1 MVALA
6 SVTLDAPSLARPTAR
21 LNWLLRQLRSAPDSL
36 RVDVAFER
44 TQFADSDLL
53 GVVRG
58 DSGALLGG
66 TDRLPRSFTVV
77 QTRKVGTKRRTASGS
92 FVSDVE
98 QLVDE
103 FYREVVQGL
112 KAWTP
117 PAPQLAAEKAERA
130 EQPPDPEDETDAL
143 AAGS

>member
-1 MVALA
+1 M
-6 SVTLDAPSLARPTAR
+6 
-21 LNWLLRQLRSAPDSL
+21 
-36 RVDVAFER
+36 AFER

-77 QTRKVGTKRRTASGS
+77 QTRKVGTKRRTGSGS
-92 FVSDVE
+92 FVGDVE

-117 PAPQLAAEKAERA
+117 PAPQLAADEEPQRA
-130 EQPPDPEDETDAL
+130 EISHPILKTKPMR
-143 AAGS
+143 